1 MRTNRKVQ
9 LQLLAQNTLFAVLL
23 VVAAVLVAY
32 LLRDNKLQWDAT
44 FNKRSML
51 SQATRDVLQKMQGP
65 LAITAYATT
74 QDAVSGDVRAAIR
87 DFIAPY
93 QQAKPDLTLT
103 FVDPREQPKQTAA
116 ANVRSNGEMVIEYG
130 KRTEH
135 LSTLN
140 EQAMANLLMRLA
152 RSQERLVM
160 YVDGH
165 GEPKLDGNANF
176 DLGQFGRQLAN
187 KGFKVQGL
195 NLTIAP
201 QVPDN
206 VSVLVIAQP
215 RVDLLKGEVDKLLR
229 YLEAGGSLLWMI
241 DQEPLRGLQPLAEAL
256 QVQLTPG
263 LVVDPAAARLGI
275 QPTIALSS
283 NYGFHPITE
292 NFTQFNT
299 AFPLVRSIGTPPEG
313 AGGGWKSSVVV
324 EVAQNGWVETGDVE
338 RDVRFDQGRDVRG
351 PVPVVVALERKVKDK
366 DQRVVVTGGSSF
378 LSNQFIGLLN
388 NVDLGTNILNWLSED
403 ENLITIQPRA
413 RVDSS
418 LELSRPQL
426 TLIVTLFLAL
436 LPVAFLV
443 AGGMIWWRR
452 RRA

>member
-1 MRTNRKVQ
+1 MRTSRKVQ
-9 LQLLAQNTLFAVLL
+9 LQLLAQNTLFALLL
-23 VVAAVLVAY
+23 VAAAVLTAY
-32 LLRDNKLQWDAT
+32 LLRENKLQWDVT
-44 FNKRSML
+44 LNKRTSL
-51 SQATRDVLQKMQGP
+51 SQAARDVLERIEGP
-65 LAITAYATT
+65 VSITAYATT
-74 QDAVSGDVRAAIR
+74 QDAMSGDVRAAIR
-87 DFIAPY
+87 DFIGPF

-103 FVDPREQPKQTAA
+103 FVDPREQPKQTQA

-130 KRTEH
+130 QRTEH
-135 LSTLN
+135 LTTLT

-152 RSQERLVM
+152 RSQERVIM

-165 GEPKLDGNANF
+165 GQPKLEGSANF
-176 DLGQFGRQLAN
+176 DLGEFGRQLGT

-206 VSVLVIAQP
+206 ASVLVLTHP
-215 RVDLLKGEVDKLLR
+215 RVEMLKGEVDKIVR
-229 YLEAGGSLLWMI
+229 YVEGGGSLLWLI
-241 DQEPLRGLQPLAEAL
+241 EQEPLRGLQPLAEL
-256 QVQLTPG
+256 LKLQLTPG
-263 LVVDPAAARLGI
+263 MAVDPAAARMGI

-299 AFPLVRSIGTPPEG
+299 AFPLVRAIGTPPEG
-313 AGGGWKSSVVV
+313 GGGWKSTVVV
-324 EVAQNGWVETGDVE
+324 EVAQNGWIETGDVE
-338 RDVRFDQGRDVRG
+338 RDVRFDNGRDVRG
-351 PVPVVVALERKVKDK
+351 PVPVVVALERQVKDNT
-366 DQRVVVTGGSSF
+366 QRVVVAGGSSF
-378 LSNQFIGLLN
+378 LSNQFVGLLN
-388 NVDLGTNILNWLSED
+388 NVDLGTNLLNWLSED

-418 LELSRPQL
+418 LQLTRTTL
-426 TLIVTLFLAL
+426 TLIVIVFLVL
-436 LPVAFLV
+436 LPAAMLF